1 MLEVKIDCKLNFD
14 EHVKTLCSKANNK
27 LRVLVTANPH
37 ANVEKKKI
45 LMKSFFNTQYNY
57 CSLPLNK

>member
-27 LRVLVTANPH
+27 LRVLASATPYM
-37 ANVEKKKI
+37 NVEKKEDTGELI
-45 LMKSFFNTQYNY
+45 FQRTI
-57 CSLPLNK
+57 